1 MGVSAE
7 EQQSVKREEGWR
19 EVEGEGGAGYS
30 ADMEDTTETAVSAT
44 VSVAATV
51 AVAAIVAAVAAKS
64 DVVGARWCSR
74 RSVPRM
80 AAVRPLLPTVTLS

>member
-1 MGVSAE
+1 M
-7 EQQSVKREEGWR
+7 
-19 EVEGEGGAGYS
+19 EGGVGCPE
-30 ADMEDTTETAVSAT
+30 DMEDTAETVVSET

-51 AVAAIVAAVAAKS
+51 AIAAIVAAAAAKS
-64 DVVGARWCSR
+64 DVVGAKWCSR